1 MLAQFRCD
9 ELAKAVTEAF
19 EASAKVGR
27 RPVQSG
33 SVVEGLGALLRDW
46 LNTAMGRLPLSCAS
60 LLA

>member
-9 ELAKAVTEAF
+9 ELAKAVTETF
-19 EASAKVGR
+19 EASAKAVR

-46 LNTAMGRLPLSCAS
+46 LSTAIGTFQ
-60 LLA
+60 